1 MVWLH
6 WFGLVAGGALV
17 GFLSPTFRRALVAGF
32 GFGVLVLAVF
42 FLSLGGAAG
51 PAFEATPVIYVTV
64 AGALVLP
71 LFGSLA
77 RGLDGDE

>member
-1 MVWLH
+1 MWFH
-6 WFGLVAGGALV
+6 WFGLVVGGALV
-17 GFLSPTFRRALVAGF
+17 GFLSPSLPRALVAGF

-42 FLSLGGAAG
+42 FFSLGDAAG
-51 PAFEATPVIYVTV
+51 LAFEATPVIYVTV

-77 RGLDGDE
+77 RGLDGDG